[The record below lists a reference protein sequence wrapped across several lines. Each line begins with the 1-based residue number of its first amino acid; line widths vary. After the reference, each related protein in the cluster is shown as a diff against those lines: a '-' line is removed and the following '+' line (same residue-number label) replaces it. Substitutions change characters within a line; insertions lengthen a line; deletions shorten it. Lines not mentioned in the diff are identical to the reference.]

1 MLDNLNTWLSLL
13 SCSWVDLLVFLSN
26 SNLLF
31 LLSISNLLFFLSNS
45 NLLFFLSNSIS
56 SLLFFLF
63 IASANVTANCHVEC
77 QLKRN

>member
-13 SCSWVDLLVFLSN
+13 SCSWVDLLFL
-26 SNLLF
+26 
-31 LLSISNLLFFLSNS
+31 LSNS

-56 SLLFFLF
+56 NLLFFLF

>member
-13 SCSWVDLLVFLSN
+13 SCSWVA
-26 SNLLF
+26 
-31 LLSISNLLFFLSNS
+31 LLFFLSNS
-45 NLLFFLSNSIS
+45 NLLFFLSNSNS

>member
-13 SCSWVDLLVFLSN
+13 SCSWVDLL
-26 SNLLF
+26 F
-31 LLSISNLLFFLSNS
+31 LLSIS